1 MGRLRA
7 SVLHFERPGRVRCVT
22 NFGAEPIALPA
33 GDVLLSS
40 VKLVD
45 GRLPTDA
52 TAWLRMLALGL
63 KPPPPRSA
71 ARPPRRS
78 P

>member
-1 MGRLRA
+1 M
-7 SVLHFERPGRVRCVT
+7 LHFERPGRVRCVS

-40 VKLVD
+40 VELVD

-52 TAWLRMLALGL
+52 TAWLRMPSPG
-63 KPPPPRSA
+63 PETA
-71 ARPPRRS
+71 AAAQLTRPPRR
-78 P
+78 PP